1 MVKTLANPARVLLIN
16 DDAFELVTMSASLR
30 LHSTNIV
37 GEASNIL
44 VAENLFRSLQPEIV
58 LIDLQFSG
66 EEAIGLL
73 QKFRKLDPKLGIVI
87 ITSCPDLRLFGL
99 LERNIP
105 RGSKIILKKSVS
117 DLSIITFA
125 LSESIEA
132 ADDGSD
138 MKWIRIHSS
147 IQEDSFISILSDLTD
162 IQIETLRLV
171 AQGLSNSE
179 IARVRFVSEKSVEQ
193 IVARIAQHLSI
204 SPDRSRNL
212 RVILAGEYFKWL
224 GAPRHEL
231 PAVKSPHEYGINPL

>member
-1 MVKTLANPARVLLIN
+1 MVKTLANPARVLIIN
-16 DDAFELVTMSASLR
+16 DDPFELATISASLR
-30 LHSTNIV
+30 LHSVNIV

-44 VAENLFRSLQPEIV
+44 MAENLFRSLQPDIV

-66 EEAIGLL
+66 EEAVALL
-73 QKFRKLDPKLGIVI
+73 QRFRKSHIGLGIVI

-105 RGSKIILKKSVS
+105 KGSRVILKRSVS
-117 DLSIITFA
+117 DLSIVTFA
-125 LSESIEA
+125 LAESVDSA
-132 ADDGSD
+132 SDGSA
-138 MKWIRIHSS
+138 MKWISIHSA
-147 IQEDSFISILSDLTD
+147 IHANSFITILNELTD

-179 IARVRFVSEKSVEQ
+179 IAKVRFVSEKSVEQ

-204 SPDRSRNL
+204 SPDRTRNL

-224 GAPRHEL
+224 GAPRH
-231 PAVKSPHEYGINPL
+231 

>member
-1 MVKTLANPARVLLIN
+1 MESRLLLCMVKTLANPDRVLLIN
-16 DDAFELVTMSASLR
+16 DDAFELATISASLR

-37 GEASNIL
+37 GEASNIFL
-44 VAENLFRSLQPEIV
+44 AENLFRSLQPEIV

-66 EEAIGLL
+66 EEAVGLL
-73 QKFRKLDPKLGIVI
+73 QRFRTIDPKLGVVI

-99 LERNIP
+99 LEKNIP
-105 RGSKIILKKSVS
+105 RGSKIILKRSVS

-125 LSESIEA
+125 LSECIKSA
-132 ADDGSD
+132 SDGSN
-138 MKWIRIHSS
+138 MKWIRVHTSIH
-147 IQEDSFISILSDLTD
+147 ENSFISILDEFTD

-179 IARVRFVSEKSVEQ
+179 IARVRYVSEKSVEQ
-193 IVARIAQHLSI
+193 IVARIAQHLTI

-224 GAPRHEL
+224 GAPRH
-231 PAVKSPHEYGINPL
+231 

>member
-1 MVKTLANPARVLLIN
+1 MKERELLFDMAKVGVNQARVLLIN
-16 DDAFELVTMSASLR
+16 DDAFELATMSASLR

-37 GEASNIL
+37 GEASNIFL
-44 VAENLFRSLQPEIV
+44 AENLFRSLQPEVV

-73 QKFRKLDPKLGIVI
+73 QRFRKTDPGLGIVI
-87 ITSCPDLRLFGL
+87 TTSCPDLRLFGL
-99 LERNIP
+99 LEKNIP
-105 RGSKIILKKSVS
+105 KGSKIILKRSVA

-125 LSESIEA
+125 LAECLQSAS
-132 ADDGSD
+132 DGSN
-138 MKWIRIHSS
+138 MKWISAHSAIH
-147 IQEDSFISILSDLTD
+147 ENSFISILSDLTD

-171 AQGLSNSE
+171 AQGLSNAE
-179 IARVRFVSEKSVEQ
+179 IARIRFVSEKSVEQ

-224 GAPRHEL
+224 GAPRH
-231 PAVKSPHEYGINPL
+231 

>member
-16 DDAFELVTMSASLR
+16 DDAFELATMSASLR

-37 GEASNIL
+37 GEASNIFL
-44 VAENLFRSLQPEIV
+44 AENLFKSLQPEVV

-73 QKFRKLDPKLGIVI
+73 QRFRNIDPNLGIVI
-87 ITSCPDLRLFGL
+87 TTSCPDLRLFGL
-99 LERNIP
+99 LEKNIP
-105 RGSKIILKKSVS
+105 RGSKIILKRSVS

-125 LSESIEA
+125 LAESLESA
-132 ADDGSD
+132 SDGSG
-138 MKWIRIHSS
+138 MKWISAHTAIH
-147 IQEDSFISILSDLTD
+147 ENSFISILNDLTD

-171 AQGLSNSE
+171 AQGLSNAE
-179 IARVRFVSEKSVEQ
+179 IARVRYVSEKSVEQ
-193 IVARIAQHLSI
+193 IVARIAQHLAV

-224 GAPRHEL
+224 GAPRH
-231 PAVKSPHEYGINPL
+231 